1 VFSTWYGR
9 RQEVRFLSHTIRA
22 QKNCH
27 RGRGGGGMAVM
38 EDKTAVGAAE
48 QGTVV

>member
-1 VFSTWYGR
+1 MAVDKKLDFCLIQYVR
-9 RQEVRFLSHTIRA
+9 RRTAIEE
-22 QKNCH
+22 
-27 RGRGGGGMAVM
+27 GGGGGMAVM